1 MDGQFLLKVMQSNK
15 RLRQSEEATAFL
27 YALNLL
33 RKGKYQLDLYS
44 LFLIFQDKVLFI
56 DALKILDSYIWSHDI
71 DEAIQALLKAT
82 PEMLKDAPEWVN
94 LFYTGLLKDK
104 DTSSRLDFYL
114 NRLGKDNQDVIRRV
128 VMNASENL
136 V

>member
-27 YALNLL
+27 YALKLL